1 MEENTAATFDH
12 REYINV
18 PLNDRGKQAIVGD
31 EYVEFN
37 DDDFKSMEYTQ
48 EAHKAMTWLIF
59 KFNATFGILIDDFE
73 DEVLPADKVGEALEL
88 AKAFSRS
95 APEKHKPVIA
105 EFIALLEFARDTN
118 MPVAFNF

>member
-1 MEENTAATFDH
+1 MEDNTGATFDH
-12 REYINV
+12 REYVNV
-18 PLNDRGKQAIVGD
+18 PLNDRGRQAIVGN
-31 EYVEFN
+31 EYVEFC

-59 KFNATFGILIDDFE
+59 KFNDTFDILIDDFE
-73 DEVLPADKVGEALEL
+73 DEVLPADKVGEAVEL
-88 AKAFSRS
+88 AKAFSQS

>member
-12 REYINV
+12 REFINV
-18 PLNDRGKQAIVGD
+18 PLNDRGKQAIVGN

-37 DDDFKSMEYTQ
+37 DDDFKSMEYTL

-59 KFNATFGILIDDFE
+59 KFNDTFDILIDDFE

-88 AKAFSRS
+88 AKSFGRS

>member
-1 MEENTAATFDH
+1 MEENTAATFGH

-18 PLNDRGKQAIVGD
+18 PLNDRGKQAIVGN

-48 EAHKAMTWLIF
+48 KAHKAMTWLIF
-59 KFNATFGILIDDFE
+59 KFNDTFGILIDDFE

-88 AKAFSRS
+88 AKAFSQS